1 MKRGFKIILMV
12 FIVCFMVNAAN
23 ILVWNSN
30 PSNYDTITDPE
41 VGQKVNAGYWLKTTL
56 TNNSYTY
63 TYHDNTKLP
72 TDISSYDV
80 IVGTLGFFV
89 C

>member
-1 MKRGFKIILMV
+1 MNKFLKTLSVVCIL
-12 FIVCFMVNAAN
+12 CFMAHAAN
-23 ILVWNSN
+23 ILVWNFN

-72 TDISSYDV
+72 TDITEYDV